1 MYVLY
6 LRSCVFVNMY
16 VSVNI
21 VCRQEDAL
29 NGADERDALD
39 KLCAL
44 VLLCGQ
50 RV

>member
-6 LRSCVFVNMY
+6 LRSCVFVNTN

-21 VCRQEDAL
+21 ACRQADAL

-39 KLCAL
+39 KPSAS
-44 VLLCGQ
+44 VLLYGQ